1 MSKVK
6 KYFTESLNAQSPA
19 MPVRIVTGLCV
30 GVMGFV
36 WLPLGVLGLLGLIW
50 LVYVTNPIEMHDINA
65 QNGKDIL
72 VPMDGLITFIEAD
85 AQQIRIRISQ
95 QFHSNKLIHMPCDG
109 RIEINM
115 FVDGLFLPTQIS
127 NASRLNARRE
137 ITINTHK
144 MSNPLHS
151 EDEISLIM
159 WGRPFAR
166 YLSSPISEGRI
177 MQSGVPIAI
186 SLIQGDLDVIL
197 PANYNVLVKSGEF
210 CLAGKTILARAG

>member
-1 MSKVK
+1 MIPPTKPLVNDKVVFNLK
-6 KYFTESLNAQSPA
+6 
-19 MPVRIVTGLCV
+19 
-30 GVMGFV
+30 
-36 WLPLGVLGLLGLIW
+36 LLEGEEH
-50 LVYVTNPIEMHDINA
+50 TQKN
-65 QNGKDIL
+65 
-72 VPMDGLITFIEAD
+72 FI
-85 AQQIRIRISQ
+85 
-95 QFHSNKLIHMPCDG
+95 G
-109 RIEINM
+109 TINM